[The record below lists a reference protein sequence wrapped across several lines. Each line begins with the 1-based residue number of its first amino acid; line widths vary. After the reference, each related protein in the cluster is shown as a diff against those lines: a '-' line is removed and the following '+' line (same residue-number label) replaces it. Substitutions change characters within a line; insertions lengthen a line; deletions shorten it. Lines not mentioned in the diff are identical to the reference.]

1 MRKDSPR
8 WVTISDSEF
17 AHEREGLDALGD
29 LIPDAAPYRL
39 WTNFEFQDSQGTW
52 NEVDAL
58 VLGRGR
64 LHLLELKSWSGIIRG
79 DEHNWKVTVENG
91 GVSHRKSPTLATR
104 RKAQRLASKLQT
116 AFQEI
121 RATADFEIPRE
132 FLTPPFVKEAVLLH
146 SSHFLSQLSADGQMN
161 VFTLDH
167 LAEQAQ
173 LPGITSRIL
182 EPPSYTEIDEEFGR
196 VMMVL
201 AMEKISGKINHRQRA
216 GSWELRSKVDDS
228 GDVVVWS
235 ARHTDHGEKA
245 LIKLRPISPNATQ
258 ADALRAEKAAGREY
272 KLLSSLAHPG
282 IDSPRSLER
291 VDKYD
296 LPALVYPAHP
306 GFEPLDL
313 LLPGLK
319 LNASQQVEI
328 ILQIADA
335 VAYAH
340 RNNVIHRQLT
350 PESILLNVDA
360 LRGADPAVEVKV
372 TGWAQ
377 AAQADTAQSTGTLLG
392 TALQPMSTTAA
403 YDVGVSFLPPE
414 GYLPGS
420 DGRLADLFSV
430 GALAYFVLS
439 GGVQPASTRAELI
452 TLLKEHGGLDL
463 GTTGTQV
470 EPALRE
476 LITRVTSPSPAARHK
491 AVLPANPPRVTPS
504 PVELFTGRVRDL
516 SQGRRAATEDD
527 PLETPIGKVIDG
539 RLEVLKVLGSGSTA
553 RGIAVVDIEDESS
566 TPRVLKM
573 STAADNNATL
583 AAEADTL
590 RTLDKQL
597 SGHEHRNSF
606 VTLIEELPTLP
617 HSRHALLLSSCG
629 DATLSDGLTLGIPTA
644 DQFWGLGLQLLNILV
659 ALEGTGITHRDI
671 KPANLG
677 LSGKPSKLKLML
689 FDFSLG
695 HTPLENIDA
704 GTPPYRDPFLG
715 QSGRT
720 TFDSHAERYSAAVVL
735 HEMAL
740 HTAPSYAEDNTP
752 AEATDGRLLLTPENL
767 PAVWNPRQRELL
779 SALLSSALDGD
790 VRRRPGS
797 AAEMRTA
804 FLAARK
810 AAEDQT
816 DTTPAVAPPRTG
828 PTSPAPAAPS
838 VVATV
843 AGTSSLAMLI
853 DELLNRAGVKN
864 SSSRRLAANILGTA
878 ESSPVDP
885 FASNPTYAKILKVSA
900 GRIPQ
905 LTGEIP
911 ALWKKTPLLAGE
923 FTRLKAALV
932 EHLDALGGIATP
944 EQLAG
949 MVSDLY
955 PADAMDQPR
964 RQQLGV
970 LRMVEQ
976 GISRDRDSDV
986 SLSVVR
992 QGRAQNVVALATRS
1006 ELEKLPAALAA
1017 AGKSLLD
1024 TAGRGVVPA
1033 AEFQEALLKTAADT
1047 LRVTPSNLPVSVR
1060 ALPAL
1065 AVHSSPDMA
1074 LTPTGDLYS
1083 RHMSHVELV
1092 REVLPLA
1099 DTRIVRREVLTRGIA
1114 SRFPAAHHQKL
1125 PTHPELDSVI
1135 AAVDPDLRWDAQSAA
1150 YRRQQEEDS
1159 GYTSLHTRIPTA
1171 MSTGQR
1177 HRTPVAELAERL
1189 RDSVPDRLLRAVT
1202 VHVTDLESTAS
1213 EIAQLFEVPK
1223 VSVATAV
1230 LNELQDLLESTGQ
1243 GDKMTALLSLDT
1255 PETHGDIAPVIRRAA
1270 ERAWPNIL
1278 AIEAEAVVLT
1288 DLSILADFGCLDL
1301 LKPHADVAQNIN
1313 RSALWLFVPRPD
1325 KTVSSTSVEVSG
1337 VGLPLTSPGQI
1348 IHH

>member
-1 MRKDSPR
+1 
-8 WVTISDSEF
+8 
-17 AHEREGLDALGD
+17 
-29 LIPDAAPYRL
+29 
-39 WTNFEFQDSQGTW
+39 
-52 NEVDAL
+52 
-58 VLGRGR
+58 
-64 LHLLELKSWSGIIRG
+64 
-79 DEHNWKVTVENG
+79 
-91 GVSHRKSPTLATR
+91 
-104 RKAQRLASKLQT
+104 
-116 AFQEI
+116 
-121 RATADFEIPRE
+121 
-132 FLTPPFVKEAVLLH
+132 
-146 SSHFLSQLSADGQMN
+146 
-161 VFTLDH
+161 
-167 LAEQAQ
+167 
-173 LPGITSRIL
+173 
-182 EPPSYTEIDEEFGR
+182 
-196 VMMVL
+196 
-201 AMEKISGKINHRQRA
+201 
-216 GSWELRSKVDDS
+216 
-228 GDVVVWS
+228 
-235 ARHTDHGEKA
+235 
-245 LIKLRPISPNATQ
+245 
-258 ADALRAEKAAGREY
+258 
-272 KLLSSLAHPG
+272 
-282 IDSPRSLER
+282 
-291 VDKYD
+291 
-296 LPALVYPAHP
+296 
-306 GFEPLDL
+306 
-313 LLPGLK
+313 
-319 LNASQQVEI
+319 
-328 ILQIADA
+328 
-335 VAYAH
+335 
-340 RNNVIHRQLT
+340 
-350 PESILLNVDA
+350 
-360 LRGADPAVEVKV
+360 
-372 TGWAQ
+372 
-377 AAQADTAQSTGTLLG
+377 
-392 TALQPMSTTAA
+392 
-403 YDVGVSFLPPE
+403 
-414 GYLPGS
+414 
-420 DGRLADLFSV
+420 
-430 GALAYFVLS
+430 
-439 GGVQPASTRAELI
+439 
-452 TLLKEHGGLDL
+452 
-463 GTTGTQV
+463 
-470 EPALRE
+470 
-476 LITRVTSPSPAARHK
+476 
-491 AVLPANPPRVTPS
+491 
-504 PVELFTGRVRDL
+504 
-516 SQGRRAATEDD
+516 
-527 PLETPIGKVIDG
+527 
-539 RLEVLKVLGSGSTA
+539 
-553 RGIAVVDIEDESS
+553 
-566 TPRVLKM
+566 
-573 STAADNNATL
+573 
-583 AAEADTL
+583 
-590 RTLDKQL
+590 
-597 SGHEHRNSF
+597 
-606 VTLIEELPTLP
+606 
-617 HSRHALLLSSCG
+617 
-629 DATLSDGLTLGIPTA
+629 
-644 DQFWGLGLQLLNILV
+644 
-659 ALEGTGITHRDI
+659 
-671 KPANLG
+671 
-677 LSGKPSKLKLML
+677 
-689 FDFSLG
+689 
-695 HTPLENIDA
+695 
-704 GTPPYRDPFLG
+704 
-715 QSGRT
+715 
-720 TFDSHAERYSAAVVL
+720 
-735 HEMAL
+735 
-740 HTAPSYAEDNTP
+740 
-752 AEATDGRLLLTPENL
+752 
-767 PAVWNPRQRELL
+767 
-779 SALLSSALDGD
+779 
-790 VRRRPGS
+790 
-797 AAEMRTA
+797 
-804 FLAARK
+804 
-810 AAEDQT
+810 
-816 DTTPAVAPPRTG
+816 
-828 PTSPAPAAPS
+828 PAPAAPS